1 MKLTN
6 KIYVIII
13 GILIAVIL
21 FICFAPKVE
30 SRIEEQ
36 KEQKRLSWLLEE
48 INNLYILNEDY
59 TKQRNELEKQQTQLH
74 NSAEENRIQIAK
86 LRNEYYKGTWDDV
99 MKTICELSPNSPMCN
114 NYRMLDS
121 LKKIANERWVD
132 YKLLLWIMYAESKLG
147 TARAPTEDCKGSNN
161 WWWVKARK
169 YDDGS
174 VSEWFD
180 KQEWKIDGCWLYNF
194 EKVEDF
200 FESLANTISI
210 WYKWCNEDVYC
221 IMKSYVGHESGA
233 WVRNVYKFLSIN

>member
-21 FICFAPKVE
+21 FICFAPRVE
-30 SRIEEQ
+30 SRIEEKQ
-36 KEQKRLSWLLEE
+36 EQKRLSWLLEE

-74 NSAEENRIQIAK
+74 NSAEENRTQIAK
-86 LRNEYYKGTWDDV
+86 LRNEYYKGSWDDI
-99 MKTICELSPNSPMCN
+99 MKVICEKAPNSPMCN
-114 NYRMLDS
+114 NYRMLDD

-132 YKLLLWIMYAESKLG
+132 YKLLLGIMYAESKLG

-180 KQEWKIDGCWLYNF
+180 KQENRIPWCWLYNF
-194 EKVEDF
+194 ETVNDF

-210 WYKWCNEDVYC
+210 WYKKCNNDIYC
-221 IMKSYVGHESGA
+221 ISRSYVWHESWS
-233 WVRNVYKFLSIN
+233 WVNNVYKFYSL

>member
-30 SRIEEQ
+30 SRIQEQ
-36 KEQKRLSWLLEE
+36 QEQKRLSWLLEE

-74 NSAEENRIQIAK
+74 NSAEENRTQIAK

-99 MKTICELSPNSPMCN
+99 MKTICELSPSSPMCN

-180 KQEWKIDGCWLYNF
+180 KQESKIPWCWLYNF
-194 EKVEDF
+194 ETVEDF
-200 FESLANTISI
+200 FESLANTISL
-210 WYKWCNEDVYC
+210 WYAKCNWDVYC
-221 IMKSYVGHESGA
+221 ISRSYVGHESWA
-233 WVRNVYKFLSIN
+233 WVNNVYKFLSIN